1 MVDPCFTVCSE
12 HMVYFSRA
20 FATAG
25 SDFSDFNNN
34 NNLKRPRPLVSI
46 NYTKN
51 AVANLHH
58 CLQHGTNEAS
68 QSLEIRMQLD
78 GKIFDPRSASFA
90 HNSCVPVLLVLY
102 YLQYTVQCRAEDFL
116 LDYKFWKSSAR
127 EFQNRLPLTKRS
139 AHYVVGRRFGCIWL
153 QTDNG
158 FVKQVP
164 SVCLDARLTRGGEGR
179 AGHKNSGS
187 AAKVA

>member
-25 SDFSDFNNN
+25 SDFSD
-34 NNLKRPRPLVSI
+34 LKRPRPLVSI

-116 LDYKFWKSSAR
+116 LDYKFWKSSFLFGSILDSSLALAADSLLSTHAAPP
-127 EFQNRLPLTKRS
+127 ELKEPAS
-139 AHYVVGRRFGCIWL
+139 GRPWISGVQCDHSGHL
-153 QTDNG
+153 
-158 FVKQVP
+158 FVTVD
-164 SVCLDARLTRGGEGR
+164 LAL
-179 AGHKNSGS
+179 
-187 AAKVA
+187 